1 MSLRG
6 AYVFLAAGKAP
17 LKKAGLYSNEL
28 GAKQLTKS
36 TPTESTSITSTSTES
51 PAFLC
56 EQLIT
61 YLGNKRTLLGFIGE
75 AVAAV
80 KHQLG
85 KDRIRVLDLFAG
97 SGVVSRYLKQH
108 AELLVCNDFEQYA
121 EVINRCY
128 LSNASELNIPELQA
142 AYAQITA
149 RLGSEELN
157 PGIIAKNYAPLDDT
171 NIQPGER
178 VFYTTRNAA
187 YLDTARQLI
196 ETLPDEMRHFFLAP
210 LLAEA
215 SVHANTAGVFKGFY
229 KDARTGLGCF
239 GGSNGDALSRI
250 TADIALPFPIWSAFD
265 CPVDVRRQDALYA
278 AHDIASEHGR
288 LDLAYLDPPYNQH
301 PYGSNYFLLNVLVR
315 NRLPASVSAV
325 SGIPTDWQRS
335 EFNKRTGAMQAFR
348 RVVEALDTR
357 FLLVSFNSEGFISR
371 EDMVKYLS
379 SIGRIEVLESRY
391 NTFRGSRNLR
401 GRSIHLTEYLYLVER
416 S

>member
-1 MSLRG
+1 
-6 AYVFLAAGKAP
+6 
-17 LKKAGLYSNEL
+17 
-28 GAKQLTKS
+28 
-36 TPTESTSITSTSTES
+36 
-51 PAFLC
+51 
-56 EQLIT
+56 
-61 YLGNKRTLLGFIGE
+61 LLGFIAE
-75 AVAAV
+75 AVAVV
-80 KHQLG
+80 KQRLG

-108 AELLVCNDFEQYA
+108 AELLITNDFEQYV

-128 LSNASELNIPELQA
+128 LSNASELDLPALRE
-142 AYAQITA
+142 AYAWITA
-149 RLGSEELN
+149 QLSTKALQ
-157 PGIIAKNYAPLDDT
+157 PGIIARNYAPLDDT

-196 ETLPDEMRHFFLAP
+196 DGVAEELRPFFLGP

-215 SVHANTAGVFKGFY
+215 SVHANTSGVFKGFY
-229 KDARTGLGCF
+229 KDARTGLGRF

-250 TADIALPFPIWSAFD
+250 TAHIELPFPVWSAFD
-265 CPVDVRRQDALYA
+265 CPVDVRRQDALCA
-278 AHDIASEHGR
+278 AREIASEHGS

-315 NRLPASVSAV
+315 NRLPASLSAV

-335 EFNKRTGAMQAFR
+335 EFNKRTGAMQAFC